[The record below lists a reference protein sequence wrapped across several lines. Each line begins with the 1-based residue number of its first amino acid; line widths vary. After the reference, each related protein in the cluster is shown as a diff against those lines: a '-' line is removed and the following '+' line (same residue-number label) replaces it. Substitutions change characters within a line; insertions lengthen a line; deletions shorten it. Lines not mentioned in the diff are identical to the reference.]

1 MEEVIQERFNEQ
13 LQALQKMQ
21 RNNSVLGILS
31 HMRDRVSTNP
41 VDRIAGLA
49 YLLDSTDLPTYDMEQ
64 SEESAWVAFMNAMGP
79 WSQVELLF
87 FPIPTTIDL
96 HDVAYSPESVCFD
109 GWPADCLGDTE
120 FETLAAGDYILAG
133 SSYLEVFMALA

>member
-1 MEEVIQERFNEQ
+1 MIIGGETANNGMMEEVIQERFNEQ

-31 HMRDRVSTNP
+31 HMWDQMSTNP

-79 WSQVELLF
+79 WSWVELLF
-87 FPIPTTIDL
+87 FYPVPGNG
-96 HDVAYSPESVCFD
+96 SVR
-109 GWPADCLGDTE
+109 LK
-120 FETLAAGDYILAG
+120 LR
-133 SSYLEVFMALA
+133 